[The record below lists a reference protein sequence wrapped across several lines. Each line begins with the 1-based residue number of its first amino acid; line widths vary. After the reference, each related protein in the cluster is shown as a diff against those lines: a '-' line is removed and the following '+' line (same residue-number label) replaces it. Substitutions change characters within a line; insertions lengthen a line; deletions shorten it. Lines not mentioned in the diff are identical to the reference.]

1 MFIALDSQILAMSQ
15 GLLGS
20 IFEKTQG
27 KRYQSHLAR
36 LKRESGRWD
45 IRVKA
50 LTATLR
56 VGRLSI

>member
-20 IFEKTQG
+20 IFKNREKTQG

-36 LKRESGRWD
+36 LKR
-45 IRVKA
+45 
-50 LTATLR
+50 
-56 VGRLSI
+56 